1 VQSMSV
7 TKLPAASPRPL
18 TTVNSIFH
26 STIYSLIETGLNQ
39 ALSLDPGTRK
49 QMESLSGKC
58 IRIHCQSPRLL
69 LNILVC
75 EQHLSLSAN
84 EALQADISIK
94 GNASALMKL
103 LVTRNTA
110 NLRQD
115 GIVISG
121 DVGLLGKFQAILQNL
136 DIDWEYQLSKFI
148 GDIPT
153 QFTHDSINAAGRFAK
168 KTRHNLEEDIDNYL
182 HDETRLFP
190 SEAELKDFYKSV
202 DVLRLR
208 VDRLDSRTWKLQSI
222 LADAISD

>member
-1 VQSMSV
+1 MSV
-7 TKLPAASPRPL
+7 TKLPAASPRPF
-18 TTVNSIFH
+18 TTVNSIFY
-26 STIYSLIETGLNQ
+26 STIYSVIETGLNQ
-39 ALSLDPGTRK
+39 TLSLDPGTRK
-49 QMESLSGKC
+49 QMELLSGKC

-84 EALQADISIK
+84 EALQADVSIK

-103 LVTRNTA
+103 LVTKNTA
-110 NLRQD
+110 KLRQD

-136 DIDWEYQLSKFI
+136 DIDWEYQLSKLI

-153 QFTHDSINAAGRFAK
+153 QFAHDSIHSAGRFAK

-182 HDETRLFP
+182 HEEARLFP
-190 SEAELKDFYKSV
+190 FETELKEFYQSV
-202 DVLRLR
+202 DALRLR
-208 VDRLDSRTWKLQSI
+208 VDRLKARTGKLQSTF
-222 LADAISD
+222 ADVIPD

>member
-1 VQSMSV
+1 MSV
-7 TKLPAASPRPL
+7 TKLPAASPRPF

-26 STIYSLIETGLNQ
+26 STIYSVIETGLNQ

-84 EALQADISIK
+84 EALQADVSIK

-103 LVTRNTA
+103 LVTKNTA
-110 NLRQD
+110 KLRQD

-121 DVGLLGKFQAILQNL
+121 DVGLLGKFQAIIQNL
-136 DIDWEYQLSKFI
+136 DIDWEYQLSKLI

-153 QFTHDSINAAGRFAK
+153 QFAHDSIHSAGRFSK

-182 HDETRLFP
+182 HEEARLFP
-190 SEAELKDFYKSV
+190 SETELKEFYQSV

-208 VDRLDSRTWKLQSI
+208 VDRLKARTGKLQSTF
-222 LADAISD
+222 ADVIPD

>member
-1 VQSMSV
+1 M
-7 TKLPAASPRPL
+7 
-18 TTVNSIFH
+18 NSIFH
-26 STIYSLIETGLNQ
+26 STIYSVIETGLNQ

-84 EALQADISIK
+84 EALQADVSIK

-103 LVTRNTA
+103 LVTKNTA
-110 NLRQD
+110 KLRQD

-136 DIDWEYQLSKFI
+136 DIDWEYQLSKLI

-153 QFTHDSINAAGRFAK
+153 QFAHDSIHSAGRFAK

-182 HDETRLFP
+182 HEEARLFP
-190 SEAELKDFYKSV
+190 SETELKEFYQSV
-202 DVLRLR
+202 DALRLR
-208 VDRLDSRTWKLQSI
+208 VDRLKARTGKLQSTF
-222 LADAISD
+222 ADVIPD

>member
-1 VQSMSV
+1 MSA
-7 TKLPAASPRPL
+7 TKPPVASPRFSNS
-18 TTVNSIFH
+18 VNSIFH
-26 STIYSLIETGLNQ
+26 STIYSVIETGLNQ

-49 QMESLSGKC
+49 QIESLSGKC
-58 IRIHCQSPRLL
+58 MSIHCQSPRLL

-75 EQHLSLSAN
+75 EQHISLSGN
-84 EALQADISIK
+84 EAFQSDIGIK

-110 NLRQD
+110 NLKQD
-115 GIVISG
+115 GIIITG
-121 DVGLLGKFQAILQNL
+121 DVGLLTKFQKILLNL

-208 VDRLDSRTWKLQSI
+208 VDRLDSRTGKLQSI